1 MAELSKEDKEALYGP
16 NWREIDARIEADAAK
31 RREKWKRFIP
41 VAVAVIAAGSL
52 LIVAAEAF
60 F

>member
-1 MAELSKEDKEALYGP
+1 MAELSREDKQVLYGP
-16 NWREIDARIEADAAK
+16 NWREIDAKIEADAARK
-31 RREKWKRFIP
+31 REQWKRFIP
-41 VAVAVIAAGSL
+41 AAVAVIAAGSL